1 MATCG
6 CSSEATP
13 LIRTQSRN
21 PRNSPLIILGT
32 LCTPGWW
39 LGLGCCDQIARDQ
52 FGKSEIS
59 ARRFFVFLLSELN
72 PGHAISYRV
81 VAAAKYLYALSGV
94 FLYFCLKHIP
104 QTRYIKF
111 QVTSKNV
118 YVIKIFYWT
127 KTFLGKNDRA
137 RFAGRDLQIHQP
149 DREGVLRAAIPGQW

>member
-1 MATCG
+1 MARCG

-13 LIRTQSRN
+13 LIRTQSGN

-32 LCTPGWW
+32 LYSPGRW
-39 LGLGCCDQIARDQ
+39 LVGCCDQIARDQ

-59 ARRFFVFLLSELN
+59 ARRFFVFFSLNSTQAMLS
-72 PGHAISYRV
+72 AIVWRQQQNV
-81 VAAAKYLYALSGV
+81 YALSAV

-149 DREGVLRAAIPGQW
+149 DREGVLRAAVSRQW

>member
-1 MATCG
+1 MAPWG

-13 LIRTQSRN
+13 LIRTQSGN
-21 PRNSPLIILGT
+21 PRNSPLISLGT

-39 LGLGCCDQIARDQ
+39 PGLGCCDQIARDQ

-59 ARRFFVFLLSELN
+59 ARRFFGFSSLWTQPGPGYQLSCGGSSKN
-72 PGHAISYRV
+72 I
-81 VAAAKYLYALSGV
+81 YALSAV

-137 RFAGRDLQIHQP
+137 GFAGRDLQIHQP
-149 DREGVLRAAIPGQW
+149 HREGVLRAQIPRQW